1 MKMKMPL
8 SFHVSFCE
16 RNIGERE
23 REREN
28 ENEKRKEREK
38 IRIIKKAN
46 GG

>member
-1 MKMKMPL
+1 MFL
-8 SFHVSFCE
+8 FV
-16 RNIGERE
+16 RGILGRGRE

-28 ENEKRKEREK
+28 ENEKRIFEEREK

>member
-1 MKMKMPL
+1 MKMPL

-16 RNIGERE
+16 RNIGERERE